1 MSVCGIPLFLFF
13 IAFAAGYSFRNI
25 PLSESAEERNGTV
38 SFLFD
43 YIVDSPLFICL
54 QTDGAYP

>member
-1 MSVCGIPLFLFF
+1 MRHPPLLVFYRLCRWVFIQEHPSVG
-13 IAFAAGYSFRNI
+13 AGRRKKRNCI
-25 PLSESAEERNGTV
+25 
-38 SFLFD
+38 FLFD